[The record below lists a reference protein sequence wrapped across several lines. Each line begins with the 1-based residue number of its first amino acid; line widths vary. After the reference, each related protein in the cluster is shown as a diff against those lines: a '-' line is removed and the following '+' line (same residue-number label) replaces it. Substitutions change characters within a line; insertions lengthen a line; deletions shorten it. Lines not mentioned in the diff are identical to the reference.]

1 MITTTR
7 RAALAAAALV
17 LATAAPTL
25 AAPVT
30 AAPTPAQAATS
41 APAACAVRWGSL
53 PKGEIEMTGDV
64 GAITDV
70 RTGRHACFDRTV
82 VDVRDTDAADVHYL
96 VRYVDRVR
104 EPGTGDPVPL
114 RGGARLQLDVVV
126 PTYDDRG
133 RIVYDPADPSEL
145 VDVSG
150 YRTLRQVALAGSFE
164 GMSTFGVGVR
174 ARLPFRVLVL
184 DGPGDGARLV
194 IDVAHTW

>member
-1 MITTTR
+1 MSTTTR

-25 AAPVT
+25 AAPMTTNPV
-30 AAPTPAQAATS
+30 PAQTATS
-41 APAACAVRWGSL
+41 APDACAVRWGSL
-53 PKGEIEMTGDV
+53 PKGEIEMTGEV
-64 GAITDV
+64 GTVTDV
-70 RTGRHACFDRTV
+70 RAGRHACFDRMV
-82 VDVRDTDAADVHYL
+82 VDLGDTDAADVQYL
-96 VRYVDRVR
+96 VRYVDRVH

-114 RGGARLQLDVVV
+114 RGGARLQVDVLV

-133 RIVYDPADPSEL
+133 RVVYDPEDPADV

-164 GMSTFGVGVR
+164 GMSTFGTGVR

-184 DGPGDGARLV
+184 DGPGDGSRLV